1 MPDEEWDTLVIG
13 AGVIGCATAYHIKR
27 TDPDQRVL
35 LLDRA
40 DRSALGN
47 TRRSV
52 ALFRDL
58 FTSSTNRDLAS
69 STIALYDHVEDE
81 MGHNLG
87 LRRYGYYWLMDGD
100 RLSSLR
106 GKIADLERG
115 GSDLEVHDREDV
127 VARMG
132 EGLVLEPGAPEG
144 RGPMAPVDGALLA
157 RNGGTLSPTR
167 LARWFEGEFRSLGG
181 KVRYGFRVDRLVP
194 GSVLGGDV
202 RVWED
207 GRVAAVEGPQ
217 GRVRADKLVMAA
229 GAWTSSLLSPI
240 GVDGHVRVQTRQAFG
255 LVGQGPSALHEGNG
269 FPGSQLP
276 VVVLPSAG
284 VYLKPIRSQGMLLA
298 GCADNFGRPYG
309 LEEDPRPEPEFL
321 DRQIR
326 PVLESYLPN
335 MREAGVRASWAGQ
348 YHYNTIDG
356 NPYVFQTANLT
367 VVAGASGSGIMKSDA
382 IGRVAAAVHAGERR
396 AELFD
401 GRGVDVSDLGV
412 TARRVEP
419 ERLII

>member
-40 DRSALGN
+40 DRPALGN

-81 MGHNLG
+81 MGHTLG

-106 GKIADLERG
+106 DKIADLERG

-157 RNGGTLSPTR
+157 RNGGNPLPNPI
-167 LARWFEGEFRSLGG
+167 GEV
-181 KVRYGFRVDRLVP
+181 VRGRV
-194 GSVLGGDV
+194 SVLGGEGQV
-202 RVWED
+202 R
-207 GRVAAVEGPQ
+207 
-217 GRVRADKLVMAA
+217 
-229 GAWTSSLLSPI
+229 LSGGQARPRI
-240 GVDGHVRVQTRQAFG
+240 G
-255 LVGQGPSALHEGNG
+255 S
-269 FPGSQLP
+269 
-276 VVVLPSAG
+276 
-284 VYLKPIRSQGMLLA
+284 
-298 GCADNFGRPYG
+298 
-309 LEEDPRPEPEFL
+309 
-321 DRQIR
+321 
-326 PVLESYLPN
+326 
-335 MREAGVRASWAGQ
+335 
-348 YHYNTIDG
+348 
-356 NPYVFQTANLT
+356 
-367 VVAGASGSGIMKSDA
+367 
-382 IGRVAAAVHAGERR
+382 RR
-396 AELFD
+396 
-401 GRGVDVSDLGV
+401 
-412 TARRVEP
+412 
-419 ERLII
+419 